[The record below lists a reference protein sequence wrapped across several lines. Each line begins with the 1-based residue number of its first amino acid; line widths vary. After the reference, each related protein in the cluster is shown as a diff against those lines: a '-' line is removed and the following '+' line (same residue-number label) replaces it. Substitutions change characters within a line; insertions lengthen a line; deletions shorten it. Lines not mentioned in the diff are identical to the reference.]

1 MTSLTQVPLYDFD
14 PKCTK
19 QLARVQ
25 PMSYSRLNLK
35 QADVYKTY
43 GDGSRPSIIRKIR
56 YGWICKGK
64 LFANDVSLGE
74 RTVGCRC

>member
-56 YGWICKGK
+56 CKGK
-64 LFANDVSLGE
+64 LSENDVSLGE
-74 RTVGCRC
+74 RTNGRL